1 MKHYIKPETEILA
14 IQPETLLSASNG
26 DSLYIET
33 DTETLI
39 DPSESL
45 SKGHKYNVWGTDE
58 E

>member
-14 IQPETLLSASNG
+14 IQTETLLSASG
-26 DSLYIET
+26 DSLFIET
-33 DTETLI
+33 DTETLA

-45 SKGHKYNVWGTDE
+45 SKGHKFDVWGTDE